1 MAPRTAAYLHLV
13 ILACLL
19 ASEARGGTSPPP
31 VPKAE
36 YSGRRRA
43 LAAGLGEELAPG
55 ALGVLLLRSLPE
67 QENATFRQESNLY
80 YLTGTE
86 IPESALIL
94 IFGRPSRAAEGA
106 ASAAPARYAE
116 YIYLPERDYRQ
127 EKWTG
132 PKPGP
137 GALDKET
144 LKPDIERLAAMQ
156 FTGFDQVP
164 EGDFPPRRWPKGPV
178 ERSSDLPGQLSR
190 FLSEADV
197 LFFSADPGVPGE
209 PLSGDLAFLND
220 LRSRYPRLQ
229 VKDSWEALGRLRML
243 KSPAE
248 IQQIRRAVEITCQ
261 ALQDALSSVRPGAA
275 EYQVQAEVER
285 RFTLEGSRRPGYPS
299 IVGSGPNSCILHYD
313 ASERTMVLGDLLLM
327 DVGAEFRHYSAD
339 VTRTFPVGGR
349 FSDEQRKV
357 YNLVLK
363 AQEAVLGIIKPGVP
377 FSELDRTARKVI
389 ADAGYG
395 QFFIHG
401 TSHYLGLDV
410 HDAGDSSA
418 LLQPGMIFTVEP
430 GIYIPDKQ
438 IGVRIED
445 DVLVTSSGAEILSSC
460 LPRKADAVEMQIRK
474 ALKSGTR

>member
-1 MAPRTAAYLHLV
+1 MAPRTARYAPLAL
-13 ILACLL
+13 LACLL
-19 ASEARGGTSPPP
+19 ASEARGGDFPPT

-36 YSGRRRA
+36 YSARRRA
-43 LAAGLGEELAPG
+43 MAAALAEELAPG
-55 ALGVLLLRSLPE
+55 ALGVLLLRSFPE
-67 QENATFRQESNLY
+67 PENTTFRQESNLY

-86 IPESALIL
+86 IPNSAVIL
-94 IFGRPSRAAEGA
+94 VFGRPSQPPDGGKV
-106 ASAAPARYAE
+106 ASPARYAE
-116 YIYLPERDYRQ
+116 YFYLPERDYRQ

-132 PKPGP
+132 PNPGP
-137 GALDKET
+137 GTLDKET
-144 LKPDIERLAAMQ
+144 LKPDNERQETMRLL
-156 FTGFDQVP
+156 GFDQVP
-164 EGDFPPRRWPKGPV
+164 EGDFPPRGWPKGPV
-178 ERSSDLPGQLSR
+178 ERSSDLPRQLNR
-190 FLSEADV
+190 FLSAAEV

-229 VKDSWEALGRLRML
+229 VMDSWEALGHLRMV

-248 IQQIRRAVEITCQ
+248 IQQVRRAVEITCR
-261 ALQDALSSVRPGAA
+261 AIQDALSSVRAGAA

-299 IVGSGPNSCILHYD
+299 IVGSGPNSCTLHYD
-313 ASERTMVLGDLLLM
+313 ASLRTMERGDLLLM
-327 DVGAEFRHYSAD
+327 DVGAEFRRYSAD

-395 QFFIHG
+395 QYFTHG
-401 TSHYLGLDV
+401 ASHFLGLDV
-410 HDAGDSSA
+410 HDAGDGSA

-430 GIYIPDKQ
+430 GIYIPDKE

-445 DVLVTSSGAEILSSC
+445 DVLVTRTGAEILSSC
-460 LPRKADAVEMQIRK
+460 LPRTADAVEMQIRK

>member
-1 MAPRTAAYLHLV
+1 MAPRTAAYLSLV
-13 ILACLL
+13 MFTCLL
-19 ASEARGGTSPPP
+19 ASEARAGTLPPP
-31 VPKAE
+31 VPIAE
-36 YSGRRRA
+36 YAARRKA
-43 LAAGLGEELAPG
+43 LAAALGKDLAPG
-55 ALGVLLLRSLPE
+55 TLGVLLLRSLPE
-67 QENATFRQESNLY
+67 QEIATFRQESNLY

-86 IPESALIL
+86 IPKSALIL
-94 IFGRPSRAAEGA
+94 VFGPPSGADA

-116 YIYLPERDYRQ
+116 YFYRPERDYRQ

-137 GALDKET
+137 GALEKET
-144 LKPDIERLAAMQ
+144 LKPDSERLATMQ
-156 FTGFDQVP
+156 MMGFGPVP

-178 ERSSDLPGQLSR
+178 ERSSDLPEQLSR
-190 FLSEADV
+190 FLSEAGV
-197 LFFSADPGVPGE
+197 LFFSADPGVLGE
-209 PLSGDLAFLND
+209 PLSGDLALLNE

-229 VKDSWEALGRLRML
+229 VMDSWEALGRLRMV

-248 IQQIRRAVEITCQ
+248 IEQVRYAVEITCE
-261 ALQDALSSVRPGAA
+261 AVRDALPSVRSGAA

-285 RFTLEGSRRPGYPS
+285 RFTLEGSRRPAYPS

-313 ASERTMVLGDLLLM
+313 ASERTMAKGDLLLM

-349 FSDEQRKV
+349 FSEEQRKI

-401 TSHYLGLDV
+401 TSHFLGLDV
-410 HDAGDSSA
+410 HDEGDSSA

-430 GIYIPDKQ
+430 GIYIPDKE

-445 DVLVTSSGAEILSSC
+445 DVLVTKTGAEILSSC
-460 LPRKADAVEMQIRK
+460 LPRTADAVEMQIRN